1 MFLSKEQH
9 VLKLKYKMIKS
20 LMIGVCIYGAQTV
33 IYRLRVFSTFFS
45 WIARCTSILCSTRFR
60 LRLAA
65 VKPTLLG
72 CNLVIRDIHI
82 ELFCVVRLDGQWLL
96 DADRPPLGWAWPSTL
111 QPCRD
116 SLVFGGWF
124 AVRVSGVSGVMVW
137 GCWVLV

>member
-65 VKPTLLG
+65 VKPP
-72 CNLVIRDIHI
+72 CS
-82 ELFCVVRLDGQWLL
+82 
-96 DADRPPLGWAWPSTL
+96 DAT
-111 QPCRD
+111 
-116 SLVFGGWF
+116 
-124 AVRVSGVSGVMVW
+124 
-137 GCWVLV
+137 